1 MAEELT
7 MAAAL
12 GNLQRVMEL
21 LDSGVNPNTC
31 NSYGRT
37 AIQVSAWTLC
47 DTASRHMVMMMGSPR
62 LAQLLIDHGADP
74 TVPDPTTGTCPAHD
88 AIREGF
94 VDTLVILV
102 NGGARV
108 DGPQDKCGQRP
119 LDLASPSV
127 MRELIARGV
136 VGAAGR

>member
-37 AIQVSAWTLC
+37 AIQ
-47 DTASRHMVMMMGSPR
+47 VMMMGSPR